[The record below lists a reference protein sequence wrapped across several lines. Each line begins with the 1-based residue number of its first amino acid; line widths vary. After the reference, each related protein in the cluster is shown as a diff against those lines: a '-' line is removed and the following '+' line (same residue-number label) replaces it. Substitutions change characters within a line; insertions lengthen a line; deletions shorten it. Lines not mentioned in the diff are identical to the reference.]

1 MRQGYFANVCITNY
15 MKLLLCILCDGCAI
29 ICHLDPE
36 QTRSKPEKRG
46 VSTMKSAVIWLTVFL
61 TVVGVTSA
69 QDKATVQTESS
80 GAFHPGGQIIFKL
93 KLNEPLP
100 KGAHFDL
107 RISPV
112 SNDEEINLGSGEP
125 VDEKQT
131 EFRVKGTLPEGALPG
146 DWHISV
152 IWLFLPGSGWTHS
165 QIAPNDLR
173 FKVEGKPYPIPTKA
187 EVTVAH

>member
-1 MRQGYFANVCITNY
+1 
-15 MKLLLCILCDGCAI
+15 MKQTIVLLAIL
-29 ICHLDPE
+29 L
-36 QTRSKPEKRG
+36 
-46 VSTMKSAVIWLTVFL
+46 SAVSLSF
-61 TVVGVTSA
+61 S
-69 QDKATVQTESS
+69 QDKAAVQTQAS
-80 GAFHPGGQIIFKL
+80 GPFHPGSPIVFTL

-107 RISPV
+107 RISPA
-112 SNDEEINLGSGEP
+112 SANQEISLGSGQA

-131 EFRVKGTLPEGALPG
+131 EFRVAGTLPEGALPG

-152 IWLFLPGSGWTHS
+152 IWLFLPGSGWTNN

-187 EVTVAH
+187 DVTVAH

>member
-1 MRQGYFANVCITNY
+1 
-15 MKLLLCILCDGCAI
+15 MKQTIVLLAIL
-29 ICHLDPE
+29 L
-36 QTRSKPEKRG
+36 
-46 VSTMKSAVIWLTVFL
+46 SAVSLSF
-61 TVVGVTSA
+61 S
-69 QDKATVQTESS
+69 QDKAAVQTQAS
-80 GAFHPGGQIIFKL
+80 GPFHPGSPIVFSL

-107 RISPV
+107 RISPA
-112 SNDEEINLGSGEP
+112 SANQEISLGSGQA

-131 EFRVKGTLPEGALPG
+131 EFRVAGTLPEGALPG

-152 IWLFLPGSGWTHS
+152 IWLFLPGSGWTS
-165 QIAPNDLR
+165 NQIAPNDLR

>member
-1 MRQGYFANVCITNY
+1 
-15 MKLLLCILCDGCAI
+15 MKQTVVLLAI
-29 ICHLDPE
+29 FL
-36 QTRSKPEKRG
+36 
-46 VSTMKSAVIWLTVFL
+46 SAVSPLL
-61 TVVGVTSA
+61 A
-69 QDKATVQTESS
+69 QDKAAVQTESS
-80 GAFHPGGQIIFKL
+80 GAFHPGESIVFKL

-112 SNDEEINLGSGEP
+112 SKDEEINLGSGEP

-131 EFRVKGTLPEGALPG
+131 EFRVKGTLPDGALPG

-152 IWLFLPGSGWTHS
+152 IWLFLPGSGWTHN